1 MLILARYPQ
10 QAILIGEVQ
19 ITILDV
25 VSRKHGRPRVTLGI
39 DAPPE
44 IRVLRAEL
52 PRYQPY
58 ERNNPPSSH
67 LEPDPKDYERTAS
80 TEPREEAEPDGFS
93 LHRL

>member
-19 ITILDV
+19 VTILDV
-25 VSRKHGRPRVTLGI
+25 VSRKHGRTRVTLGI

-52 PRYQPY
+52 PRYQTH
-58 ERNNPPSSH
+58 ERNVSPSSH
-67 LEPDPKDYERTAS
+67 LELTPTDHGRAAT
-80 TEPREEAEPDGFS
+80 TEPREEAGA
-93 LHRL
+93 